1 MWPNLIW
8 FQYFPT
14 GSSQSQQVLL
24 CYVSHLSQRANEAFL
39 FYFNTVIICF
49 ILQIEQL
56 HTQSDI
62 SALYIYIYVYK
73 LFYMSLL
80 HSLLRFRVSFEQFD
94 TDGHNRQPPTRV

>member
-1 MWPNLIW
+1 MLVIFLRGPMKP
-8 FQYFPT
+8 FYFI
-14 GSSQSQQVLL
+14 
-24 CYVSHLSQRANEAFL
+24 L

-62 SALYIYIYVYK
+62 SAYICIYVYIYVYK

-94 TDGHNRQPPTRV
+94 TDGHNRQPPTRVYLK